1 MREKKILLTIS
12 YIFFMAITAIIFVDM
27 FRIIRERHLDFFA
40 INSPTVYAA
49 LVGGMMTICLV
60 ISLITEL
67 KGKRADRDAGEADSE
82 EQEGGRRSLM
92 VLLLFSGLLLYT
104 FLMREFGFLIVTPIF
119 LFVLMFLLCDAGTLP
134 KRLMLS
140 AGGALAM
147 TFILY
152 FVFSEIFAVLLP

>member
-1 MREKKILLTIS
+1 MREKKILLIIS
-12 YIFFMAITAIIFVDM
+12 YVFFMAMTAVIFVDM

-60 ISLITEL
+60 ISLTLEL
-67 KGKRADRDAGEADSE
+67 KGRKADREAEDTDE
-82 EQEGGRRSLM
+82 EDQKGGRRSLK
-92 VLLLFSGLLLYT
+92 VLLLFAGLILYT
-104 FLMREFGFLIVTPIF
+104 FLMREFGFLVTTPIL
-119 LFVLMFLLCDAGTLP
+119 LFAFMFLLCDAGPIL
-134 KRLMLS
+134 KRLLLS